1 MNHGDI
7 LCVTP
12 SLSRLEH
19 ADSCESG
26 LPKNDPVDSD
36 FMSKTIKIL
45 SFAGSARRESVN
57 RRLLGAAAKLTD
69 AEVTVVDLA
78 SYPMPLY
85 AGDLE
90 EADRMPDS
98 VKKFKA
104 LMNEHQG
111 VLLACPEYNGSITP
125 LLKNV
130 IDWSSRPATEEE
142 PPLAAFRG
150 KVAGLLGASPGG
162 PGGLRGLRHVRE
174 ILGNI
179 GGTVVPNQHALGGAY
194 DAFDDSDDSGALKDL
209 QAAKAVQRVVDQLV
223 KTTQALAAE

>member
-19 ADSCESG
+19 ADCCESG
-26 LPKNDPVDSD
+26 LPKNDPVDSG
-36 FMSKTIKIL
+36 FMSQSIKIL
-45 SFAGSARRESVN
+45 AFAGSARRESVN

-85 AGDLE
+85 DGDLE
-90 EADRMPDS
+90 EADGMPDS
-98 VKKFKA
+98 AKKFKA

-111 VLLACPEYNGSITP
+111 ILLACPEYNGSITP

-130 IDWSSRPATEEE
+130 IDWCSRPATEEE
-142 PPLAAFRG
+142 LPLAAFRG
-150 KVAGLLGASPGG
+150 KVAGLLGAFPGG
-162 PGGLRGLRHVRE
+162 LGGLRGLRHVRE

-179 GGTVVPNQHALGGAY
+179 GVTVVPNQHALGGAY
-194 DAFDDSDDSGALKDL
+194 DAFDDSGALKDSP
-209 QAAKAVQRVVDQLV
+209 AAKAVQRVVDQLV